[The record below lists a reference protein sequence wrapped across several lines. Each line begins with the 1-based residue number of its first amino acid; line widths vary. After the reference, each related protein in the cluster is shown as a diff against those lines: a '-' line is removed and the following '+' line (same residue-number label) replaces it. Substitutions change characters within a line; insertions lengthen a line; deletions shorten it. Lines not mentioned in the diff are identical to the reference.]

1 MRDLL
6 LVSLLIVLLLP
17 ILYGATQP
25 DNMTQELPEGKEVDE
40 GINITEL
47 KELWEEIKNAPTPEL
62 IPEPNV
68 YVPGRGYV
76 TDEQGRF
83 IKRGI
88 NVTDEPIDV
97 DRYYDINGSSFYV
110 YLNDKLIFGKVADS
124 QFKGTYFSVWDMSGN
139 CLNCASG
146 IQTFSDYKHYNWI
159 GNYTMQTYPNYYRI
173 HVKYFIQ
180 AILTDYVSKNG
191 KVVQLKV
198 RDNTGNLIT
207 RFEAE
212 LWSQADFYK
221 GNTKWRLYGYPN
233 YPGGGASYIRGK
245 KLSVSVGYA
254 YYALPYPNKSSR
266 SFGHPYV
273 IILYSRFYHQF
284 AIISAS

>member
-1 MRDLL
+1 
-6 LVSLLIVLLLP
+6 
-17 ILYGATQP
+17 
-25 DNMTQELPEGKEVDE
+25 MTRELPEGKEVDE

-47 KELWEEIKNAPTPEL
+47 KELWEKIKNAPTPEL

-97 DRYYDINGSSFYV
+97 DRYYDIYGNSFYV

-124 QFKGTYFSVWDMSGN
+124 QFKGTYFSVWDRSGN

-159 GNYTMQTYPNYYRI
+159 GNYTMQTYPNYYTI

-273 IILYSRFYHQF
+273 ITLYSRFYHQF

>member
-1 MRDLL
+1 
-6 LVSLLIVLLLP
+6 
-17 ILYGATQP
+17 
-25 DNMTQELPEGKEVDE
+25 MTRELPEGKEVDE

-254 YYALPYPNKSSR
+254 YYALPYPDKSSR

-273 IILYSRFYHQF
+273 IKLYSRFYHQF